1 MKAKTYRVDAALAK
15 AACEK
20 MIDYLA
26 ENREAVT
33 EAQIINAS
41 IEKGIKD
48 LTHEEITEFLKG
60 KS

>member
-15 AACEK
+15 TACEK
-20 MIDYLA
+20 MIDYIA
-26 ENREAVT
+26 ENREPVT

-48 LTHEEITEFLKG
+48 LTHEEIAEFLKG

>member
-20 MIDYLA
+20 MIDYIA

-48 LTHEEITEFLKG
+48 LTHEEITEFLKR